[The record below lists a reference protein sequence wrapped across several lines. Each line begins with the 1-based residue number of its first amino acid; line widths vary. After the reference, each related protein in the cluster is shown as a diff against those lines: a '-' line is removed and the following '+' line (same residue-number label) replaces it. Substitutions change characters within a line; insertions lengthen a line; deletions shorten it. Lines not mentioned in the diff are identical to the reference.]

1 MGRPPHDLVEPRP
14 EQLVAPTSAPA
25 VAGSMTQIG
34 ISYVVPVRCDDDC
47 RGHGGLRRS
56 LEHLRDAGVD
66 VVVVSGA
73 LWEAAA
79 RLLGAS
85 AGPGPALIVLSD
97 DERLVGTLRGLS
109 LRSWGLV
116 PPDAS
121 AAELQAAVTA
131 AALGLIVLAQPLGD
145 RLLAGR
151 VAVTALPAEG
161 GDEPLTSREHE
172 VLDLLGQGL
181 SNKQIA
187 RRLAISEHTVKF
199 HVSAL
204 YAKLGA
210 TSRTDA
216 VSRGA
221 RRGLI
226 TL

>member
-1 MGRPPHDLVEPRP
+1 
-14 EQLVAPTSAPA
+14 
-25 VAGSMTQIG
+25 
-34 ISYVVPVRCDDDC
+34 
-47 RGHGGLRRS
+47 
-56 LEHLRDAGVD
+56 
-66 VVVVSGA
+66 
-73 LWEAAA
+73 
-79 RLLGAS
+79 
-85 AGPGPALIVLSD
+85 
-97 DERLVGTLRGLS
+97 LRGLP

-116 PPDAS
+116 PPDTS

-131 AALGLIVLAQPLGD
+131 AAQGLIVLAQPVGQ

-151 VAVTALPAEG
+151 PAGAALPTAE

-172 VLDLLGQGL
+172 VLELLGQGL

-187 RRLAISEHTVKF
+187 RHLDISEHTVKF

-210 TSRTDA
+210 ASRTDA

>member
-1 MGRPPHDLVEPRP
+1 MTRVLVAAPTPLLRAGLHTLLATPELQVVGEASTP
-14 EQLVAPTSAPA
+14 EQLANALS
-25 VAGSMTQIG
+25 
-34 ISYVVPVRCDDDC
+34 
-47 RGHGGLRRS
+47 
-56 LEHLRDAGVD
+56 GVD
-66 VVVVSGA
+66 VIVVSGA

-85 AGPGPALIVLSD
+85 AGRPGPALIVLSD
-97 DERLVGTLRGLS
+97 DERLVGTLRGLP

-121 AAELQAAVTA
+121 AAALQAAVTA
-131 AALGLIVLAQPLGD
+131 AAQGLIVLAQPLGD
-145 RLLAGR
+145 RLLGGR
-151 VAVTALPAEG
+151 VAVTALPADE

>member
-1 MGRPPHDLVEPRP
+1 MTRVLVAAPTPMLRAGLHTMLATPDIQIVSEVATP
-14 EQLVAPTSAPA
+14 EQLPA
-25 VAGSMTQIG
+25 EL
-34 ISYVVPVRCDDDC
+34 P
-47 RGHGGLRRS
+47 
-56 LEHLRDAGVD
+56 GVD
-66 VVVVSGA
+66 VVVLDA
-73 LWEAAA
+73 TLWDAAA
-79 RLLGAS
+79 RLLGAE
-85 AGPGPALIVLSD
+85 AGPSPALIVLSD
-97 DERLVGTLRGLS
+97 DERLVATLRGLP

-131 AALGLIVLAQPLGD
+131 AAQGLIVLAGPLGD
-145 RLLAGR
+145 RLLGGQAAR
-151 VAVTALPAEG
+151 PALPPDKT
-161 GDEPLTSREHE
+161 GDALTAREHE

-199 HVSAL
+199 HVSSL

-210 TSRTDA
+210 ASRTEA
-216 VSRGA
+216 ISRGA

>member
-1 MGRPPHDLVEPRP
+1 MTRVLVAAPTPMLRAGLHTMLATLDIQVVGEASTP
-14 EQLVAPTSAPA
+14 EQLRAALP
-25 VAGSMTQIG
+25 
-34 ISYVVPVRCDDDC
+34 
-47 RGHGGLRRS
+47 
-56 LEHLRDAGVD
+56 GVD
-66 VVVVSGA
+66 AVVVSEA
-73 LWEAAA
+73 LWEDAA
-79 RLLGAS
+79 RLLGAE
-85 AGPGPALIVLSD
+85 ARPAPALIVLSD
-97 DERLVGTLRGLS
+97 DERLAGTLRGLP

-131 AALGLIVLAQPLGD
+131 AAQGLIVLAQPLGQ

-151 VAVTALPAEG
+151 PVGAALPADE

-172 VLDLLGQGL
+172 VLELLGQGL

-187 RRLAISEHTVKF
+187 RRLEISEHTVKF

-210 TSRTDA
+210 ASRTDA

>member
-1 MGRPPHDLVEPRP
+1 MTRVLVAAPTPMLRAGLHTMLATPDLQVVGEASTP
-14 EQLVAPTSAPA
+14 EQLANALS
-25 VAGSMTQIG
+25 
-34 ISYVVPVRCDDDC
+34 
-47 RGHGGLRRS
+47 
-56 LEHLRDAGVD
+56 GVE
-66 VVVVSGA
+66 VVVVSET
-73 LWEAAA
+73 LWEGAA
-79 RLLGAS
+79 RLLGAG
-85 AGPGPALIVLSD
+85 AEPAPALIVLSD
-97 DERLVGTLRGLS
+97 DERLAGTLRGLP

-116 PPDAS
+116 PPDAT

-131 AALGLIVLAQPLGD
+131 AAQGLIVLAQPLGD
-145 RLLAGR
+145 RLLGGR
-151 VAVTALPAEG
+151 VAVAALPAEE

-187 RRLAISEHTVKF
+187 RRLGISEHTVKF

-210 TSRTDA
+210 ASRTDA

>member
-1 MGRPPHDLVEPRP
+1 MTRVLVAAPTPMLRAGLHTLLATSELQVVGEASTP
-14 EQLVAPTSAPA
+14 EQLANALS
-25 VAGSMTQIG
+25 
-34 ISYVVPVRCDDDC
+34 
-47 RGHGGLRRS
+47 
-56 LEHLRDAGVD
+56 GVD

-151 VAVTALPAEG
+151 VAVTALPADES
-161 GDEPLTSREHE
+161 DEPLTSREHE

>member
-1 MGRPPHDLVEPRP
+1 MTRVLVAAPTPMLRAGLHTLLATPELQVVGEASTP
-14 EQLVAPTSAPA
+14 EQLANALS
-25 VAGSMTQIG
+25 
-34 ISYVVPVRCDDDC
+34 
-47 RGHGGLRRS
+47 
-56 LEHLRDAGVD
+56 GVD

-151 VAVTALPAEG
+151 VAVTALPADES
-161 GDEPLTSREHE
+161 DEPLTSREHE

>member
-1 MGRPPHDLVEPRP
+1 MTRVLVAAPTPMLRAGLHTMLATPDLQVVGEAATP
-14 EQLVAPTSAPA
+14 EQLANALS
-25 VAGSMTQIG
+25 
-34 ISYVVPVRCDDDC
+34 
-47 RGHGGLRRS
+47 
-56 LEHLRDAGVD
+56 GVE
-66 VVVVSGA
+66 VVVVSEA

-79 RLLGAS
+79 RLLGAG
-85 AGPGPALIVLSD
+85 AEPAPALIVLSD
-97 DERLVGTLRGLS
+97 DERLVASLRGLP

-116 PPDAS
+116 PPDAT

-131 AALGLIVLAQPLGD
+131 AAQGLIVLAQPLGE
-145 RLLAGR
+145 RLLGGR
-151 VAVTALPAEG
+151 VAVSALPAEG

-187 RRLAISEHTVKF
+187 RRLGISEHTVKF

-210 TSRTDA
+210 ASRTDA

>member
-1 MGRPPHDLVEPRP
+1 MTRVLVAAPTPMLRAGLHTMLATPDLQVVGEASTP
-14 EQLVAPTSAPA
+14 EQLANALS
-25 VAGSMTQIG
+25 
-34 ISYVVPVRCDDDC
+34 
-47 RGHGGLRRS
+47 
-56 LEHLRDAGVD
+56 GVE
-66 VVVVSGA
+66 VVVVSET
-73 LWEAAA
+73 LWEGAA
-79 RLLGAS
+79 RLLGAG
-85 AGPGPALIVLSD
+85 AEPAPALIVLSD
-97 DERLVGTLRGLS
+97 DERLAGTLRGLP

-116 PPDAS
+116 PPDAT

-131 AALGLIVLAQPLGD
+131 AAQGLIVLAQPLGE
-145 RLLAGR
+145 RLLGGR
-151 VAVTALPAEG
+151 VAVAALPAEE

-187 RRLAISEHTVKF
+187 RRLGISEHTVKF

-210 TSRTDA
+210 ASRTDA

>member
-1 MGRPPHDLVEPRP
+1 MTRVLVAAPTPMLRAGLHTMLATPDLQVVGEASTP
-14 EQLVAPTSAPA
+14 EQLANALS
-25 VAGSMTQIG
+25 
-34 ISYVVPVRCDDDC
+34 
-47 RGHGGLRRS
+47 
-56 LEHLRDAGVD
+56 GVE
-66 VVVVSGA
+66 VVVVSETLG
-73 LWEAAA
+73 EGAA
-79 RLLGAS
+79 RLLGAG
-85 AGPGPALIVLSD
+85 AEPAPALIVLSD
-97 DERLVGTLRGLS
+97 DERLAGTLRGLP

-116 PPDAS
+116 PPDAT

-131 AALGLIVLAQPLGD
+131 AAQGLIVLAQPLGE
-145 RLLAGR
+145 RLLGGR
-151 VAVTALPAEG
+151 VAVAALPAEE

-187 RRLAISEHTVKF
+187 RRLGISEHTVKF

-210 TSRTDA
+210 ASRTDA

>member
-1 MGRPPHDLVEPRP
+1 MTRVLVAAPTPMLRAGLHTMLATPDLQVVGEASTP
-14 EQLVAPTSAPA
+14 EQLANALS
-25 VAGSMTQIG
+25 
-34 ISYVVPVRCDDDC
+34 
-47 RGHGGLRRS
+47 
-56 LEHLRDAGVD
+56 GVE
-66 VVVVSGA
+66 VVVVSET
-73 LWEAAA
+73 LWEGAA
-79 RLLGAS
+79 RLLGAG
-85 AGPGPALIVLSD
+85 AEPAPALIVLSD
-97 DERLVGTLRGLS
+97 DERLAGTLRGLP

-116 PPDAS
+116 PPDAT

-131 AALGLIVLAQPLGD
+131 AAQGLIVLAQPLGE
-145 RLLAGR
+145 RLLGGR
-151 VAVTALPAEG
+151 VAVAALPAEEG
-161 GDEPLTSREHE
+161 VEPLTSREHE

-187 RRLAISEHTVKF
+187 RRLGISEHTVKF

-210 TSRTDA
+210 ASRTDA

>member
-1 MGRPPHDLVEPRP
+1 MTRVLVASPTPLLRAGLHTMLATPDLQVVGEAATP
-14 EQLVAPTSAPA
+14 EQLANALS
-25 VAGSMTQIG
+25 
-34 ISYVVPVRCDDDC
+34 
-47 RGHGGLRRS
+47 
-56 LEHLRDAGVD
+56 GVE
-66 VVVVSGA
+66 VVVVSAA
-73 LWEAAA
+73 LWSAAA
-79 RLLGAS
+79 RLLGAEP
-85 AGPGPALIVLSD
+85 APALIVLSD
-97 DERLVGTLRGLS
+97 DERLVNTLRGLP

-116 PPDAS
+116 PPDAT

-131 AALGLIVLAQPLGD
+131 AAQGLIVLAQPLGE
-145 RLLAGR
+145 RLLGGR
-151 VAVTALPAEG
+151 VAVSALPAEG

-187 RRLAISEHTVKF
+187 RRLGISEHTVKF

>member
-1 MGRPPHDLVEPRP
+1 MTRVLVAAPTPMLRAGLHTLLATSELQVVGEASTP
-14 EQLVAPTSAPA
+14 EQLANALS
-25 VAGSMTQIG
+25 
-34 ISYVVPVRCDDDC
+34 
-47 RGHGGLRRS
+47 
-56 LEHLRDAGVD
+56 GVD

>member
-1 MGRPPHDLVEPRP
+1 MTRVLVAAPTPMLRAGLHTLLATSELQVVGEASTP
-14 EQLVAPTSAPA
+14 EQLANALS
-25 VAGSMTQIG
+25 
-34 ISYVVPVRCDDDC
+34 
-47 RGHGGLRRS
+47 
-56 LEHLRDAGVD
+56 GVD

-151 VAVTALPAEG
+151 VAVAALPAEG

>member
-1 MGRPPHDLVEPRP
+1 MTRVLVAAPTPMLRAGLHTLLATSELQVVGEASTP
-14 EQLVAPTSAPA
+14 EQLANALS
-25 VAGSMTQIG
+25 
-34 ISYVVPVRCDDDC
+34 
-47 RGHGGLRRS
+47 
-56 LEHLRDAGVD
+56 GVD

-97 DERLVGTLRGLS
+97 DERLVGTLRGLP

-151 VAVTALPAEG
+151 VAVTALPADES
-161 GDEPLTSREHE
+161 DEPLTSREHE